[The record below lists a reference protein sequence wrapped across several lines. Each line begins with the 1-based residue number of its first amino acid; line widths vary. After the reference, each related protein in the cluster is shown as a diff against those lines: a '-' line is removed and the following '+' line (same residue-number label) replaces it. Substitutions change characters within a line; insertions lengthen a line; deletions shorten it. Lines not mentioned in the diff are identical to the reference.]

1 MYGRTDNCDWPLKIC
16 PNRPALPKYAS
27 NIYLQ
32 HRPPSAT
39 PISKVFCTFI
49 LLGELW
55 FLDLVGH
62 YDDYDHDGDDDY
74 DDYDDHDD
82 LDILDNL
89 DDLDILDDLDGLD
102 DPDDRIMIKAKEA
115 KIAPKQMKTMMTRD
129 DDVGRTRPEKFKNI
143 QKCPRHIGR
152 ESFCSANKL

>member
-1 MYGRTDNCDWPLKIC
+1 MHPCTHVLYVPLRWQMYDRTDNCDWPLKIC

-82 LDILDNL
+82 HVDHDYHDYHDYH
-89 DDLDILDDLDGLD
+89 DDYEDHDDHD
-102 DPDDRIMIKAKEA
+102 DHDYHDHK
-115 KIAPKQMKTMMTRD
+115 D
-129 DDVGRTRPEKFKNI
+129 LG
-143 QKCPRHIGR
+143 
-152 ESFCSANKL
+152 